1 MRISFL
7 SRGIVWRRFW
17 KRDGVG
23 YIYEREGSG
32 IYSIFSLDFGVIEGS
47 RMIKM
52 VVRISL
58 FFLGVCFILQIMG
71 YYLKVGIGRNVVRF
85 IMQEEFFGWSMEDGW
100 ERSIL
105 EVEGFVRKLWREGGG
120 SGVLGKVDKQVNYLC
135 WI

>member
-1 MRISFL
+1 
-7 SRGIVWRRFW
+7 
-17 KRDGVG
+17 
-23 YIYEREGSG
+23 
-32 IYSIFSLDFGVIEGS
+32 
-47 RMIKM
+47 MIKT